1 MVMVSKKS
9 KKSQDSLLY
18 QKIIIT
24 IILVS
29 MIVILIAVLISF
41 LFKPE
46 NLVKSKISNLSSNY
60 YENYLYDGLND
71 SANFS
76 GDYKSTLEKYKDTG
90 LTYITLRQLILH
102 NKEENASTGEYIKE
116 YCDEEKTTIK
126 FFPEEPY
133 GKTNYHI
140 EYHYVCNF

>member
-1 MVMVSKKS
+1 MVSKKS
-9 KKSQDSLLY
+9 KKPQDTLLY
-18 QKIIIT
+18 QKIIIA
-24 IILVS
+24 IILTS
-29 MIVILIAVLISF
+29 MIVIVIAILTSF

-46 NLVKSKISNLSSNY
+46 NLVKSKISNLSSAY
-60 YENYLYDGLND
+60 YENYLYDGLSD
-71 SANFS
+71 SNNFS

-90 LTYITLRQLILH
+90 LAYITLRQLILH
-102 NKEENASTGEYIKE
+102 DQEKNASTGDYIKD

-133 GKTNYHI
+133 GKTNYHV